1 LSPYRLIYHTVS
13 EDETIL
19 LGKKLGE
26 ALIAGDFIALA
37 GELGSGKTWFTKG
50 LALGLGISPG
60 TVITSPSFSLVNE
73 YEGRHPLFH
82 IDAYRLEKLSAFL
95 SAGLSEYFD
104 KNGVVVMEWSDRW
117 PEILP
122 DSKLVVRF
130 TIIDQSSRK
139 IVMSGDHP
147 RPIDI
152 LKGLEKVI
160 EPDKKAKGK

>member
-1 LSPYRLIYHTVS
+1 
-13 EDETIL
+13 
-19 LGKKLGE
+19 
-26 ALIAGDFIALA
+26 
-37 GELGSGKTWFTKG
+37 
-50 LALGLGISPG
+50 
-60 TVITSPSFSLVNE
+60 
-73 YEGRHPLFH
+73 
-82 IDAYRLEKLSAFL
+82 
-95 SAGLSEYFD
+95 
-104 KNGVVVMEWSDRW
+104 MEWSDRW